1 MKPSS
6 FTVTLTF
13 VILMIIG
20 VAVAPLI
27 DVGTEPAP
35 RQGKTLTIR
44 YEWPNVSAKVIE
56 QNLTSPIEGMV
67 AALKGV
73 ASVSS
78 TSYFGSNEEI
88 SNLTDETSVFSLSL
102 TTISLLPK

>member
-78 TSYFGSNEEI
+78 TSYFGSNEIVVKLKEK
-88 SNLTDETSVFSLSL
+88 TDVT
-102 TTISLLPK
+102 